1 MLDNFFHLLDKQ
13 FGGALRDGCYVVG
26 ASDMNADGMFI
37 EVGTTLRYLL
47 LQRVDGLKQFE

>member
-13 FGGALRDGCYVVG
+13 FGGALRDGCNVVG

-47 LQRVDGLKQFE
+47 LQRVDGLKQLE